1 MKNPIFLVLV
11 YLFVSAGSAMAQQG
25 WVVTPGDGV
34 GAITV
39 GMSPDATK
47 LVVTP
52 TREVN
57 SKGMPA
63 LVEYG
68 TDLVIEYRNRKASI
82 ISLHSNSIKTKNG
95 SVSWTPYNGAA
106 IGTPWNTV
114 VGRIPGTKLS
124 HKLPTAKGHPEEIY
138 HAYQHLGIGF
148 RIKGGSIVRVDIW

>member
-1 MKNPIFLVLV
+1 MKNPILLVLV
-11 YLFVSAGSAMAQQG
+11 YLFMSVGAAVAQQG

-39 GMSPDATK
+39 GMTPEAAK

-52 TREVN
+52 TREMGN
-57 SKGMPA
+57 KGVPA

-68 TDLVIEYRNRKASI
+68 DDLVSEYHNRKAAI

-95 SVSWTPYNGAA
+95 NIPWTPYNGAA

-114 VGRIPGTKLS
+114 VGRIPGSKIS
-124 HKLPTAKGHPEEIY
+124 RKLPTAKGYPDEFY
-138 HAYQHLGIGF
+138 HAYQSLGIGF